1 MEIPK
6 NIKIELPYNPAI
18 SLLGLSKENEHSGS
32 KRYMQKKKKKDI
44 CTSVFTTALSTI
56 AKIWKQ
62 LIDG

>member
-32 KRYMQKKKKKDI
+32 KRYMHL
-44 CTSVFTTALSTI
+44 VFTTALSTI

>member
-32 KRYMQKKKKKDI
+32 KRYMQKKKKKI
-44 CTSVFTTALSTI
+44 YAPLFSL
-56 AKIWKQ
+56 Q
-62 LIDG
+62 HYLP